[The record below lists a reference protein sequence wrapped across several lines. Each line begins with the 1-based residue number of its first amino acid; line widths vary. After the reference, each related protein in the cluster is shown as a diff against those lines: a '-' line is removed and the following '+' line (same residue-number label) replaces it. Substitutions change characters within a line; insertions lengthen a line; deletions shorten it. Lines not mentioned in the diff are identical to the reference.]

1 MGISLLYEKRGF
13 VLKFHTALYLGCA
26 ISVLSCLQM
35 ATLVCKLFAVMIS
48 HLFIASLQCLLAS
61 ILLCLISTRMCFIAK
76 LKVQTKI

>member
-26 ISVLSCLQM
+26 SSVFLSSLQM
-35 ATLVCKLFAVMIS
+35 ATLVYKLFAVMIY

-61 ILLCLISTRMCFIAK
+61 ILLYLISLCFIAK